1 MGLKQLHKPL
11 SESFVANLC
20 VRMKLPFSDC
30 RKVKWCPCCILLT
43 PIEVQAFP
51 RGSVVKNPPA
61 NVREVDLF
69 LGSARSLEEGNGH
82 PLQYSCLE
90 NPMDRGAWW
99 DIVLGVAKSQAEHLH
114 TQHTVG

>member
-1 MGLKQLHKPL
+1 MCQN
-11 SESFVANLC
+11 EAA
-20 VRMKLPFSDC
+20 FSDF

-82 PLQYSCLE
+82 PLQCSCLE
-90 NPMDRGAWW
+90 NPRDREPGG
-99 DIVLGVAKSQAEHLH
+99 LPSMGSHR
-114 TQHTVG
+114 VGHD